1 MRNNMYNVYNWYYSS
16 NYKLKFYRVLASVLG
31 DLTPEACLPQSVVG
45 LTPEACLPRSVAG
58 LTPGAGLP
66 QSYP

>member
-1 MRNNMYNVYNWYYSS
+1 MRNKMYNVYNWYYSS

-31 DLTPEACLPQSVVG
+31 DLTPGAG
-45 LTPEACLPRSVAG
+45 LPRSVAG